1 MTARPTTT
9 RAVRAAVVLLLLV
22 SCVAATF
29 WFLNHRPE
37 TARRHWKDEAIP
49 AITGWAEDRHWLAQ
63 EIGILTNRTTD
74 RRVVEEGWPTDR
86 MILMQSG
93 EWLVYRSHCSKEEP
107 HLVKDIFL
115 AKGSN
120 GKWYY
125 STFHFCVRMVGL
137 RGEQETQPSNLAM
150 FVHEYNLRQFD
161 GRSDECL
168 METGTWPASWRE
180 RKNSKEGSTP

>member
-1 MTARPTTT
+1 MTSKREATPVIKG
-9 RAVRAAVVLLLLV
+9 AISLLLV
-22 SCVAATF
+22 VLCVAAAF

-37 TARRHWKDEAIP
+37 TARRHWKDAAIP
-49 AITGWAEDRHWLAQ
+49 NITGWAEDKNWRAQ
-63 EIGILTNRTTD
+63 EIGILTDRTSN
-74 RRVVEEGWPTDR
+74 RRVLAEGWLTDK

-93 EWLVYRSHCSKEEP
+93 EWLVYKSHCSKERP

-115 AKGSN
+115 AKGSD

-125 STFHFCVRMVGL
+125 STFHFCVGMVAL
-137 RGEQETQPSNLAM
+137 LGEQETQPPNLAM

-168 METGTWPASWRE
+168 KETGTWPASWRE
-180 RKNSKEGSTP
+180 KKDRDESSTL